1 MAFRGIER
9 RLSSLFD
16 HRGLFM
22 PKRWQQCLI
31 GAACATFPMFL
42 SPASS
47 AYAAE
52 PLSIELNTIE
62 PLQEKCRLT
71 FLMANPA
78 PSAVD
83 SLKADTAV
91 FGKDGVIKNRLV
103 IEFGPLKPKK
113 TSIRAF
119 DLDAG
124 CDSLGSLLIND
135 VIACQPE
142 ALGDCLARLELSSR
156 TPVKL
161 FK

>member
-1 MAFRGIER
+1 
-9 RLSSLFD
+9 
-16 HRGLFM
+16 M
-22 PKRWQQCLI
+22 P
-31 GAACATFPMFL
+31 A
-42 SPASS
+42 

-52 PLSIELNTIE
+52 PLSIELNSIE

-71 FLMANPA
+71 FLMSNPA

-83 SLKADTAV
+83 SLKADAAV

-103 IEFGPLKPKK
+103 IEFGPLKPRK

-135 VIACQPE
+135 VIACQPGD
-142 ALGDCLARLELSSR
+142 LGDCLARLELSSR
-156 TPVKL
+156 TPIKL